1 MNRNIFANFE
11 SERKTTT
18 DTLDMDK
25 LNVLWADDEID
36 LLKPPVLFLQEK
48 GYDVVTVTN
57 GEDAIDKVKALHF
70 DIIFL
75 DENMP
80 GLSGIETLTRL
91 KGIKPEI
98 PVVMITKSEE
108 EHIMEQAIGS
118 KIADYL
124 IKPVNPNQILL
135 SLKKNLENRRLIS
148 EKTALDYHKE
158 FRNIG
163 MALSDKLSWNEWTEV
178 YRKLVYWELELKRSS
193 DESMYEILTAQK
205 SEANTLFSKYVE
217 SNYISW
223 LKNIDAPTTPTLSH
237 QLMKKKILPLIDP
250 ASSEPVFMILI
261 DNLRYDQWRTIQPLI
276 SEYFRLQDDE
286 MYMSIL
292 PTATQYAR
300 NAIFAGL
307 MPSEIEA
314 RFPNLWM
321 NDEDE
326 GGKNLHEE
334 TFLNDTLKRFRK
346 EVKSGYVKIT
356 NHNDGKD
363 LVDNIPNMMQNKFN
377 VIVYNFVDMLS
388 HARTEMEMIREL
400 ADDEAAYRSLT
411 LSWFEHSPL
420 FEAIKRIAEKKVKLI
435 ITTDHGTIR
444 VKEPVKLV
452 GDRTVNTN
460 LRYKQGRNMNYDKK
474 EVFEI
479 KNPADAMLP
488 RQHLSQAFVFA
499 RQDKFFAYPNNY
511 NYYVTYYKNTLQHGG
526 ISLEE
531 MLIPFAVLT
540 TK

>member
-1 MNRNIFANFE
+1 MNRNIFAKFE
-11 SERKTTT
+11 NSGKNTETE
-18 DTLDMDK
+18 LMDK
-25 LNVLWADDEID
+25 LNILWADDEID
-36 LLKPPVLFLQEK
+36 LLTPHVLFLRDK

-57 GEDAIDKVKALHF
+57 GEDAIENFKKTNF
-70 DIIFL
+70 DIVFL

-80 GLSGIETLTRL
+80 GISGIETLSKL
-91 KGIKPEI
+91 KNINPEI
-98 PVVMITKSEE
+98 PIVMITKSEE
-108 EHIMEQAIGS
+108 ESIMEQAIGS

-135 SLKKNLENRRLIS
+135 SIKKNLENKRLIS
-148 EKTALDYHKE
+148 EKTTSNYQQE

-163 MALSDKLSWNEWTEV
+163 MSLSDKLNWKQWVEV
-178 YRKLVYWELELKRSS
+178 YRKLVFWELELKQTS

-205 SEANTLFSKYVE
+205 SEANTLFSKFIE
-217 SNYISW
+217 NNYLNW
-223 LKNIDAPTTPTLSH
+223 LKNPDAEQTPIMSH
-237 QLMKKKILPLIDP
+237 QLMKKKILPVVDNS
-250 ASSEPVFMILI
+250 AEPVFMILI
-261 DNLRYDQWRTIQPLI
+261 DNLRYDQWRIIQPLI
-276 SEYFRLQDDE
+276 SEFFRVQEDDL
-286 MYMSIL
+286 YLSIL
-292 PTATQYAR
+292 PTATQYSR

-314 RFPNLWM
+314 RFPNLWL
-321 NDEDE
+321 NDEEE

-334 TFLNDTLKRFRK
+334 DFLNDTLKRFRK
-346 EVKSGYVKIT
+346 EIKSSYIKIT
-356 NHNDGKD
+356 NYNDGKT

-420 FEAIKRIAEKKVKLI
+420 FEAIKRISEKKVKII

-444 VKEPVKLV
+444 VKEPTKIV

-479 KNPADAMLP
+479 KNPSDGMLP

-499 RQDKFFAYPNNY
+499 KEDNFFAYPNNY

-531 MLIPFAVLT
+531 MVIPFVTLT